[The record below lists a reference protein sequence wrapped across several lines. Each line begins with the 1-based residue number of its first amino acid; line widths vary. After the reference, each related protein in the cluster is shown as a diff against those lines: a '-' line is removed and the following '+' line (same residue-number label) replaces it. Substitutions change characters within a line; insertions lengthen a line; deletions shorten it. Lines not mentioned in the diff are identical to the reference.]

1 MAFRRLREDIATIL
15 EKDPAA
21 RSWPEVLF
29 CYPGLHAVLIYR
41 LAHPLW
47 MGGWRFLPRLLSH
60 FAKVFTGVE
69 IHPGA
74 RLGRRLFIDHAT
86 GVVIGETAEVG
97 DDVTLYQGV
106 TLGGTALHKGK
117 RHPTLRDGVIV
128 GSGGQVLGP
137 ITIGAEAR
145 VGANAVVLADVPSG
159 ATVVGIPARV
169 VRRDR
174 VDEHRHCEF
183 QAYGTPTDGIAD
195 PVARTIT
202 TLTDQV
208 GRLAARVEDLEGTLA
223 RARTEAPDD
232 REVTAPIPL
241 RAKSEGGRPDGADK
255 EEPGI
260 APDRNGAAAPVA
272 DRRRAGP

>member
-15 EKDPAA
+15 AKDPAA

-29 CYPGLHAVLIYR
+29 CYPGLHAVLFYR
-41 LAHPLW
+41 LSHALW
-47 MGGWRFLPRLLSH
+47 GRGWRFLPRLISH
-60 FAKVFTGVE
+60 VAKVFTGVE

-74 RLGRRLFIDHAT
+74 RIGRRLFIDHAT

-97 DDVTLYQGV
+97 EDVTLYQGV
-106 TLGGTALHKGK
+106 TLGGTSLKKGK
-117 RHPTLRDGVIV
+117 RHPTLKDGVIV

-137 ITIGAEAR
+137 IMIGAEAR

-174 VDEHRHCEF
+174 VDETHHCEF
-183 QAYGTPTDGIAD
+183 QAYGTPTDGITD

-208 GRLAARVEDLEGTLA
+208 GRLSARVEDLE
-223 RARTEAPDD
+223 RALTESRAESADGRDPMI
-232 REVTAPIPL
+232 PIPL
-241 RAKSEGGRPDGADK
+241 RP
-255 EEPGI
+255 
-260 APDRNGAAAPVA
+260 APESPAAPGPAESGAGEDRHPPA
-272 DRRRAGP
+272 DVPSARWRVGP

>member
-1 MAFRRLREDIATIL
+1 MAFGRLGEDIATIL

-29 CYPGLHAVLIYR
+29 CYPGLHAVLFYR
-41 LAHPLW
+41 LSHALW
-47 MGGWRFLPRLLSH
+47 RRGWRFLPRLISH
-60 FAKVFTGVE
+60 IAKVLTGVE

-74 RLGRRLFIDHAT
+74 TIGRRLFIDHAT

-97 DDVTLYQGV
+97 NDVTLYQGV
-106 TLGGTALHKGK
+106 TLGGTSLHKGK

-137 ITIGAEAR
+137 LTIGAEAR

-174 VDEHRHCEF
+174 VDDRHHCEF

-202 TLTDQV
+202 SLTDQV
-208 GRLAARVEDLEGTLA
+208 GRLSARLEDLERSLAEA
-223 RARTEAPDD
+223 RAGAAAQAVDGRD
-232 REVTAPIPL
+232 RAAPIPL
-241 RAKSEGGRPDGADK
+241 RPPSEAASGANP
-255 EEPGI
+255 EIVSE
-260 APDRNGAAAPVA
+260 
-272 DRRRAGP
+272 RRRAGE